1 MNKLR
6 LRTNSIIYILAI
18 ILVAVLFPTDPVYA
32 LDKTVTISEVSPSTS
47 VVKVNGTTEADAV
60 MIQLRNAS
68 GDDIIAMKSF
78 PVVDNAFEGS
88 ITDITLSEGIEY
100 TVYVAD
106 YEGGDFA
113 TESFIIES
121 EEEVTTEATTEATT
135 ETTTQATT
143 EATAEVK
150 DTKTVKA
157 AKTGDNALVAFMFMT
172 MIVSGLGI
180 FLIIRKVRKG
190 KQ

>member
-1 MNKLR
+1 MNILR

-18 ILVAVLFPTDPVYA
+18 ILVAVLFPTEPVYA
-32 LDKTVTISEVSPSTS
+32 LNKTVTISEVSPSTS
-47 VVKVNGTTEADAV
+47 EVKVKGTTEADAV

-88 ITDITLSEGIEY
+88 ITDITLSEGTEY

-106 YEGGDFA
+106 YEGGDF
-113 TESFIIES
+113 TIESFIIEP
-121 EEEVTTEATTEATT
+121 EEEVTTETTTEATPQT
-135 ETTTQATT
+135 TT

-150 DTKTVKA
+150 DTKTVKV
-157 AKTGDNALVAFMFMT
+157 AKTGDNALVAFMLMS
-172 MIVSGLGI
+172 MIMSGLGI
-180 FLIIRKVRKG
+180 ILIIRKVRKE

>member
-32 LDKTVTISEVSPSTS
+32 LNKTVTISEVSPSTS
-47 VVKVNGTTEADAV
+47 EVKVNGTTEADAV

-113 TESFIIES
+113 TESFILES
-121 EEEVTTEATTEATT
+121 EEEVTTEATTEA
-135 ETTTQATT
+135 TTQATT

-180 FLIIRKVRKG
+180 FLIIRKVRVLK
-190 KQ
+190 KLKSR